1 MCLSIKSRRLN
12 KCLHG
17 KRYYMFVCV
26 ALALPPYAGIT
37 LIKPRL
43 ALRIMKITEL
53 TVSAHEMKLQTAHI

>member
-1 MCLSIKSRRLN
+1 
-12 KCLHG
+12 
-17 KRYYMFVCV
+17 MFVCV